1 MVKIILKKWE
11 IPPMLKKCKFLK
23 VRDTKTKEEKNYIYK
38 AKLEKS
44 VIDKG
49 SDGKPFFEIIN
60 FLDKDF
66 NIIEVN
72 IEEVL
77 KHEYVEKKPKEKTK
91 AVKTGKEAIKV
102 IKKSIGGEEKEKK
115 KTSRKEA
122 KDILGKEF
130 GVEIPLAAEDFFTK
144 HIEGKNEGKIKS
156 FTPKKMADFI
166 LKKYKFK
173 VIKGNDKQI
182 YFYEGGYYKENGIA
196 LIRKIT
202 TDILKDLFKE
212 YYVNET
218 ISYIRN
224 LNYVE
229 SDEINK
235 EWINL
240 KNGLLNPI
248 TKEFKEHT
256 PDIFCLNQLPINY
269 DTEATC
275 TNFKE
280 NLKKRCDLDWKYD
293 LIQEMFGYSLLGD
306 NRYEKAFLLY
316 GERRTTKSTTLY
328 VLENLIGEKN
338 VTSMSLQQI
347 TEDKHAPA
355 FLLDSM
361 ANICAELSP
370 KELKNTNM
378 FMKIVGRD
386 KITAGK
392 KFEQEI
398 TFAPTTKLIFS
409 CNTIPSTTNKNL
421 AFYRRWCVIEFNIQ
435 TEEEDVDPLM
445 REKLLEELSGV
456 LNWALEGL
464 KRILEQNKLSYPLND
479 EETRDLYE
487 KGSDSVQSFIFNC
500 VDCENDE
507 GGEKK
512 RVIYKKYQEY
522 CKENKLDIENQ
533 FNFGRRFIALSG
545 CGSKRIGQ
553 IPGYAGISLKDKKSE
568 QVTLRGEK

>member
-1 MVKIILKKWE
+1 MK
-11 IPPMLKKCKFLK
+11 
-23 VRDTKTKEEKNYIYK
+23 
-38 AKLEKS
+38 
-44 VIDKG
+44 
-49 SDGKPFFEIIN
+49 
-60 FLDKDF
+60 
-66 NIIEVN
+66 
-72 IEEVL
+72 
-77 KHEYVEKKPKEKTK
+77 
-91 AVKTGKEAIKV
+91 
-102 IKKSIGGEEKEKK
+102 
-115 KTSRKEA
+115 RKEA
-122 KDILGKEF
+122 EKELREEF
-130 GVEIPLAAEDFFTK
+130 GIEIPKSAEDFFSK
-144 HIEGKNEGKIKS
+144 HTEGKNEGKIKS
-156 FTPKKMADFI
+156 FTAKKMADFI
-166 LKKYKFK
+166 LEKYKFK
-173 VIKGNDKQI
+173 VIKGNDKQV
-182 YFYEGGYYKENGIA
+182 YFYEDGYYKENGLA

-202 TDILKDLFKE
+202 TDTLKNLFKE
-212 YYVNET
+212 HYVNET

-224 LNYVE
+224 LNYVGSE
-229 SDEINK
+229 EINH

-256 PDIFCLNQLPINY
+256 PKIFCLNQLPIEYNPKA
-269 DTEATC
+269 DC
-275 TNFKE
+275 PIFKN
-280 NLKKRCDLDWKYD
+280 NLKKRCDLNWKYD

-306 NRYEKAFLLY
+306 NRFEKAFLLY

-338 VTSMSLQQI
+338 ITSMSLQQI

-435 TEEEDVDPLM
+435 TKEEEVDPLM
-445 REKLLEELSGV
+445 REKLLEELPGI

-464 KRILEQNKLSYPLND
+464 KNILKNNKISYPLSD

-500 VDCENDE
+500 VDCEDDE
-507 GGEKK
+507 GSEKK
-512 RVIYKKYQEY
+512 RVVYKKYQEY
-522 CKENKLDIENQ
+522 CKENKLDVENQ

-545 CGSKRIGQ
+545 CGGKRVGQ
-553 IPGYAGISLKDKKSE
+553 IPGYAGVSLKDKKSK
-568 QVTLRGEK
+568 QITFGGKNDGF